1 MHKMSRPPD
10 LHRAVD
16 EPDGLCSSRDGGH
29 AYRLDEILQL
39 KKQLEIKR
47 AKRTVLYQK
56 YHRGII
62 VMENVGTGLL
72 TVSMGMSV
80 TGVGLLSTIIAVP
93 AVIALESA
101 AAVCAALG
109 VTGRFIK
116 RRLVIK
122 AKKHHKI
129 RDLVNNQLNLV
140 AGLMS
145 TALNDGVISDEEFH
159 QIVSE
164 VDIINKKIEVVRA
177 GAEKAHAE
185 VSPPTLGPVSA
196 SLIPAPVK

>member
-1 MHKMSRPPD
+1 M
-10 LHRAVD
+10 
-16 EPDGLCSSRDGGH
+16 
-29 AYRLDEILQL
+29 QL
-39 KKQLEIKR
+39 KKQLE
-47 AKRTVLYQK
+47 AKRTKRTALYQK

-62 VMENVGTGLL
+62 VMENVCTGLL

-80 TGVGLLSTIIAVP
+80 TGVGLLATIIAVP

-101 AAVCAALG
+101 AALCAALG

-116 RRLVIK
+116 RRLEIK

-129 RDLVNNQLNLV
+129 RDLINSQLNLV

-164 VDIINKKIEVVRA
+164 VDIINKKIEDVRA
-177 GAEKAHAE
+177 GAEKAYGE
-185 VSPPTLGPVSA
+185 VTPPTLSPV
-196 SLIPAPVK
+196 PAPGSQKYNSV

>member
-10 LHRAVD
+10 LHRGVVD

-80 TGVGLLSTIIAVP
+80 TGVGLLANIIAVP
-93 AVIALESA
+93 AVIVLETTTT
-101 AAVCAALG
+101 VCTALG

-116 RRLVIK
+116 RRLEIK
-122 AKKHHKI
+122 AKK
-129 RDLVNNQLNLV
+129 
-140 AGLMS
+140 
-145 TALNDGVISDEEFH
+145 
-159 QIVSE
+159 
-164 VDIINKKIEVVRA
+164 
-177 GAEKAHAE
+177 
-185 VSPPTLGPVSA
+185 SP
-196 SLIPAPVK
+196 